1 MKILLTEF
9 TGLGNFI
16 LTCHAIKFLEKQKL
30 RITIV
35 GNNKYHGLD
44 FLKFVYKKKIKLI
57 NFEKISLKSK
67 INLYYQIYKK
77 KYQEFIIGPA
87 SAPNNFLLI
96 LIFFIGRLNIIY
108 NSDFK
113 YNSNFFVKF
122 IYKLLIKFN
131 NFINHN
137 KYSVQMIN
145 IEKGSHEIRE
155 NLKLMFRNKIN
166 NFNVNNYNSYK
177 FNLKKNI
184 FNEKILI
191 KLGLKKR
198 TYIVFQPLSSSG
210 NLTPKNWSLEKFLY
224 LAELYNNL
232 KINIVIIGDIKEK
245 NILKNFFVPPYINNL
260 VGKTNFKELVNLLYF
275 SKGIV
280 CLDSGIVHL
289 ANAINVKTIGLFGC
303 TDNTK
308 VMPFGINTKV
318 ISKNVECSPCIISYS
333 SISNSQ
339 FKFKSEKEAFLNCQN
354 NFKCMETIDA
364 QEVFD
369 ISCDFFKIKNVYK

>member
-44 FLKFVYKKKIKLI
+44 FLKFVYKKKIELI
-57 NFEKISLKSK
+57 NFEKISLKRK

-122 IYKLLIKFN
+122 IYKSLIKFN

-145 IEKGSHEIRE
+145 IEKGYH
-155 NLKLMFRNKIN
+155 
-166 NFNVNNYNSYK
+166 
-177 FNLKKNI
+177 
-184 FNEKILI
+184 
-191 KLGLKKR
+191 
-198 TYIVFQPLSSSG
+198 
-210 NLTPKNWSLEKFLY
+210 
-224 LAELYNNL
+224 
-232 KINIVIIGDIKEK
+232 
-245 NILKNFFVPPYINNL
+245 
-260 VGKTNFKELVNLLYF
+260 
-275 SKGIV
+275 
-280 CLDSGIVHL
+280 
-289 ANAINVKTIGLFGC
+289 
-303 TDNTK
+303 
-308 VMPFGINTKV
+308 
-318 ISKNVECSPCIISYS
+318 
-333 SISNSQ
+333 
-339 FKFKSEKEAFLNCQN
+339 
-354 NFKCMETIDA
+354 
-364 QEVFD
+364 
-369 ISCDFFKIKNVYK
+369 